1 MMIFKKKEEIKD
13 YSNSFVIRDDPRSP
27 VSEAFRTLRTNLK
40 FYGSEDHPIQS
51 ILISSAFP
59 GEGKSILLTNL
70 ALTIAQNGE
79 KVIICDCDLR
89 RPVINKIF
97 KENNRYGL
105 TNVLVGDKDLSE
117 IIKINNHLHPN
128 LSYIP
133 SGPIPPNPYEL
144 LGSKKMSEVIKEL
157 QNQADIVLFDS
168 PPIIGF
174 ADGLLLANQVDG
186 VLLVVEVK
194 RVHREAVKQAKNQLE
209 KSKAKIL
216 GVVLNKVDLKRDG
229 YYYNYHYYNYQKY
242 YK

>member
-1 MMIFKKKEEIKD
+1 MILRKKERARD
-13 YSNSFVIRDDPRSP
+13 YSNSLFIRDDPRST

-40 FYGSEDHPIQS
+40 FYGSGDNPIQS
-51 ILISSAFP
+51 ILITSSLP
-59 GEGKSILLTNL
+59 VEGKSILLSNL

-97 KENNRYGL
+97 KGKNHQGL
-105 TNVLVGDKDLSE
+105 TNVLVGDKQISE
-117 IIKINNHLHPN
+117 VINTNNLHPN
-128 LSYIP
+128 LSYIS

-144 LGSKKMSEVIKEL
+144 LGSQKMGEVIKQL
-157 QNQADIVLFDS
+157 KDNADMVLFDS
-168 PPIIGF
+168 PPIVGF

-186 VLLVVEVK
+186 VLLIIELK
-194 RVHREAVKQAKNQLE
+194 KVHREAAKQAKSQLE

-216 GVVLNKVDLKRDG
+216 GVVLNKIDLKRDS
-229 YYYNYHYYNYQKY
+229 YYYNYDYYNYQKY